1 MANQTLHTIADLEE
15 SRRRAHRNTVR
26 VAGRV
31 TWRDSRGMT
40 RFATVVTRDVSEQ
53 GVYLECRGSQAIPLH
68 RLVYL
73 QLEREAR
80 ELAGLPPALQDGR
93 VLSAVYRVGPCE
105 PTTGTPSGYALRLLL
120 DTPSARVRA
129 VASTTEARSI
139 A

>member
-1 MANQTLHTIADLEE
+1 VANTLHPIPSLRQT
-15 SRRRAHRNTVR
+15 RRLTERNTVR

-40 RFATVVTRDVSEQ
+40 RFATVVTRDVSEN
-53 GVYLECRGSQAIPLH
+53 GAYLECRGSQAIPLH

-80 ELAGLPPALQDGR
+80 EAEHLPRALRDGR
-93 VLSAVYRVGPCE
+93 VLSAVYRVGPQE
-105 PTTGTPSGYALRLLL
+105 PTTGTPSGYAVRLLVEPPL
-120 DTPSARVRA
+120 ST
-129 VASTTEARSI
+129 VASRDGAIASRSI